1 MSITG
6 IHTHTRFVHESHEK
20 CIYVPHYMC
29 VYRVYM
35 TRVRVKDT
43 GCLTKDTDSGH
54 GDTY

>member
-43 GCLTKDTDSGH
+43 GCLTEDTDSGH